1 MDNRVILE
9 EEHLN
14 LSEGIQEFG
23 YLLIVD
29 LDYNLIA
36 GSENCEHW
44 LNNDVINVLG
54 LNLWEILTE
63 YFSKYVVSIK
73 IAIDQVINE
82 TNERVLLELT
92 ILDEPYYLN
101 IYLFNDKFYLEF
113 EKKFEDSNV
122 FFPKFE
128 IVDKLLSDSKGK
140 IWKVVSSYISKIS
153 GFDRVRVFQYVG
165 NGDGYVVAES
175 IENSDLEKLLGSYYP
190 DMDIFKHAKN
200 IHTVNFHRYTAQVNG
215 KTIKIIS
222 KDHFKPN
229 LSQTNIRMISPLHA
243 KYLIKDGVNSNLSV
257 SLQIDGKIWGYVFCQ
272 SKKGKKINL
281 LKREAMV
288 YFIQMAIYRYEE
300 EQKNKIKDFQDD
312 IRNFELQLKEKLIL
326 KNNLA
331 EAFMELD
338 KELCYYAKA
347 DAMLILIN
355 GRLYTYN
362 ISIGFDKVLDIK
374 GLLSRITADSIFF
387 DSEFILKYGEE
398 LGLDAER
405 FVGLA
410 ALKVELEENCTVFW
424 FRKEKELKRKWV
436 AKPESRINLNLPNDS
451 FEKEEHPVLDIWHQK
466 TVGTCEPWQDNEV
479 YFIKRL
485 RNLIIQSSKNFSQE
499 IDKLNKEVVDLN
511 RALDNYAHTVSHDLK
526 NPLSAINLST
536 QMLLQRPEMKNDLK
550 LKMLKNTTEAVEV
563 ISELLK
569 SIHDFSKVKDYQYR
583 MEPVYVD
590 EFLKQ
595 IVNFSQLRYNA
606 MKTEVQYGNIL
617 PVYGERSIVYQLF
630 QNLIGNAIKYSA
642 KVENPVVSIS
652 SSFKHEFV
660 RYTIQDNGIGI
671 AKEELSTIYDSFKR
685 MSNANNYEGTGLGL
699 TIVKRIAD
707 RLHITIEVESEI
719 GKGTCFHLLFPKE
732 VFLLPAKS

>member
-1 MDNRVILE
+1 MDNRIILE
-9 EEHLN
+9 EEQLN

-36 GSENCEHW
+36 GSENCDVW
-44 LNNDVINVLG
+44 LANPVSTYLG
-54 LNLWEILTE
+54 INLWEILTA
-63 YFSKYVVSIK
+63 YFSKYVISIK
-73 IAIDQVINE
+73 IAVDQVINE
-82 TNERVLLELT
+82 TNERVLLELV
-92 ILDEPYYLN
+92 IQGEPYYLN
-101 IYLFNDKFYLEF
+101 IYLFNNNIYLEF

-128 IVDKLLSDSKGK
+128 IVDKLLSESKGK

-165 NGDGYVVAES
+165 DGDGYVLAES
-175 IENSDLEKLLGSYYP
+175 IENSDLEKILGCFYP

-200 IHTVNFHRYTAQVNG
+200 IHSVNFHRYTAQVNG
-215 KTIKIIS
+215 KTIKIVT
-222 KDHFKPN
+222 KDNFKPN
-229 LSQTNIRMISPLHA
+229 LSQTNIRMISPIHA
-243 KYLIKDGVNSNLSV
+243 NYLIRDGVNSNLSV
-257 SLQIDGKIWGYVFCQ
+257 SLQIDGKIWGYIFCQ

-331 EAFMELD
+331 EALMSLD

-355 GRLYTYN
+355 GKLYTYN

-374 GLLSRITADSIFF
+374 GLISRVSKDSIFF
-387 DSEFILKYGEE
+387 DAEFILNHGEE
-398 LGLDAER
+398 LGLDSER

-410 ALKVELEENCTVFW
+410 ALKVELEENCSVLW
-424 FRKEKELKRKWV
+424 FRKEKVFKRKWV
-436 AKPESRINLNLPNDS
+436 AKPESRIKMNLPNDS
-451 FEKEEHPVLDIWHQK
+451 FEREEHPVLDIWHQT
-466 TVGTCEPWQDNEV
+466 TVGICDPWRDNEI

-485 RNLIIQSSKNFSQE
+485 RNLIIQSNKNFSQE
-499 IDKLNKEVVDLN
+499 IVKLNKEVIDLN

-536 QMLLQRPEMKNDLK
+536 QMLLQRPEMTNDLK
-550 LKMLKNTTEAVEV
+550 LKMLKNTKEAVEV

-569 SIHDFSKVKDYQYR
+569 SIHDFSKVKDYQYS
-583 MEPVYVD
+583 MEPVYVE

-606 MKTEVQYGNIL
+606 LGTEVIYGNIL

-642 KVENPVVSIS
+642 KVEKPVVTIS
-652 SSFKHEFV
+652 SSLKHEFV

-685 MSNANNYEGTGLGL
+685 MSNANSYEGTGLGL

-732 VFLLPAKS
+732 VFILPSQS